1 MSVQT
6 STDIH
11 GRTWIY
17 DPDVVYAIVRAAVRA
32 RIVRN
37 RSRVVTDN
45 PGWTMPTTYYLETN
59 WDGYRREME
68 SEATRYWQ
76 NAQEQLRR
84 APDTFFGSV
93 IGLVNDAINDNN
105 WHRNT
110 SNDCQRRSSA
120 NIGRVVDNWETALT
134 ATRIVRDASATILIV
149 SAGILVAPVGAGA
162 AAAASSGIGMGG
174 ATTMLATGSV
184 MRGAFTYQD
193 TGNVGSAMINA
204 AGSFTVGMI
213 GLGGASATLTSAESA
228 TVLIIGAS
236 AQGVT
241 SGGQA
246 LVEGKNMQQAATA
259 ALMGAGSQALGGVV
273 GNRIGN
279 LGFWTQ
285 VGTGTLLDVAGNQ
298 ASSRVVDAVGAPSA
312 TPPAARGNI
321 DFLGLPAAASE
332 AYVRQFA
339 MRPR

>member
-1 MSVQT
+1 MTVQS
-6 STDIH
+6 STDVH
-11 GRTWIY
+11 GRSWIY

-32 RIVRN
+32 RIMRN
-37 RSRVVTDN
+37 RSRVVTEN
-45 PGWTMPTTYYLETN
+45 PAWYLPTTYYLDTN
-59 WDGYRREME
+59 WQGYRPEME
-68 SEATRYWQ
+68 AEAARYWQ
-76 NAQEQLRR
+76 NAQLQLRR
-84 APDTFFGSV
+84 APDTFFGSL

-110 SNDCQRRSSA
+110 SQDCMRRSSA

-134 ATRIVRDASATILIV
+134 ATRVVRDASATILIV
-149 SAGILVAPVGAGA
+149 TAGVLVAPVGAGA

-213 GLGGASATLTSAESA
+213 GLGGASATLTSAEAA
-228 TVLIIGAS
+228 TVLVIGAS

-246 LVEGKNMQQAATA
+246 LVEGKSMEQAAAA
-259 ALMGAGSQALGGVV
+259 ALIGAGSQALGGVV
-273 GNRIGN
+273 GNRMGN

-285 VGTGTLLDVAGNQ
+285 VGTGTLIDVTGNQ
-298 ASSRVVDAVGAPSA
+298 ISNRVVDAIGAPA

-321 DFLGLPAAASE
+321 DFLGLPAGASE